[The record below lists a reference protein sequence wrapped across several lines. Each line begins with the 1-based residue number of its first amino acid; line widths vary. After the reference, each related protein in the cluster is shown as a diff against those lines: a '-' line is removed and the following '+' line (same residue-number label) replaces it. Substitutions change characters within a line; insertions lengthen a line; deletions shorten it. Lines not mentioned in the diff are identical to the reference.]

1 MITSPVAQYNKTIK
15 YEAKNREAVKS
26 KDIDFDTITRDARNW
41 QNFYG
46 LVPESPKQGN
56 EPSECLDIGKLLFCL
71 K

>member
-46 LVPESPKQGN
+46 LVPARQSKKANFIFMRMSG
-56 EPSECLDIGKLLFCL
+56 
-71 K
+71 